1 MQIFLS
7 TLVGSD
13 VGQCGELPHVLD
25 YQDPQLLASGVI
37 KYTCSK
43 VGEEQSTVLDYQEPQ
58 LLASGVI
65 KYTCS
70 KVGKEQSTVLIY
82 QDSQLAYH
90 QVCLHQRVCTYR
102 EEKGRRVVLL
112 HSN

>member
-25 YQDPQLLASGVI
+25 YQD
-37 KYTCSK
+37 
-43 VGEEQSTVLDYQEPQ
+43 PQ